1 MSKGEQTRQ
10 SIIEQAAPIFNV
22 RGYAGTSMDDIV
34 KVTGLSKGGIFNHFG
49 NKDALAL
56 AAFDYSVDQMRERFR
71 AMVAGKRTT
80 RSRLKSMMRLFQS
93 MIEEPPVDGGCP
105 VLNTAIEADDTHPAL
120 RDHALK
126 VCEEWRDF
134 IVRTVKKGIE
144 LGDVLP
150 ETDPEGVS
158 SLMMSTLEGAVMV
171 SKLYDDAAHI
181 RRAVA
186 HLTAYL
192 DTFIQKSE
200 SEESSS

>member
-1 MSKGEQTRQ
+1 MSKGEHTRQ

-34 KVTGLSKGGIFNHFG
+34 KATGLSKGGIFNHFG

-56 AAFDYSVDQMRERFR
+56 AAFDYSVSLMRERFR
-71 AMVAGKRTT
+71 VLVAGKRTT
-80 RSRLKSMMRLFQS
+80 RSRLEAMMLLFQS
-93 MIEEPPVDGGCP
+93 LIETPPVDGGCP

-120 RDHALK
+120 RELALQ
-126 VCEEWRDF
+126 VCEDWRDF
-134 IVRTVKKGIE
+134 IVRTVRKGIE
-144 LGDVLP
+144 LGNVLP
-150 ETDPEGVS
+150 DTDPEGVS
-158 SLMMSTLEGAVMV
+158 SLMMAALEGGVMV
-171 SKLYDDAAHI
+171 SKLYNDANHI

-200 SEESSS
+200 SEENSS